1 MNFLG
6 SDPFWRSPL
15 YLDEDIQIKK
25 LLLTHDPD
33 GRCLDS
39 ELFLRAIQYIILYSE
54 VPLTPLVSDL
64 QFDAMAIS
72 DESNIEATSSQEPLG
87 HVIYK
92 ISLQMRCKW
101 PGEDDLHMRTMFLFD
116 LLGKYKWDAKMV
128 IVLAAFAT
136 NYGEFWLLREL
147 CPHNPLAVSV
157 AMLKQLPNDLSTLKP
172 RFKALN
178 FLVKNMVDVT
188 KYIIKFEGLPLS
200 HVELDKEVDVTKSYI
215 YASAY
220 WVTRSALACSSLI
233 TDLIAM
239 KPENLD
245 STIIATW
252 ELLSLVCRSSSIWS
266 HLRQQVDLCH
276 EQIERKLC
284 QKLLELFKESPTIN
298 NQEVLHMLF
307 ASKDALPLKDCSSQ
321 AKLGVSE
328 LENKVVVL
336 LISKPELLPIE
347 ELLFLVQQTY
357 DHPLN
362 KNYKGNYEIVWFPIS
377 YSDTW
382 TDDEVRCFN
391 FFSNYLPWCSI
402 RQPWLHSSAV
412 VNSMKQAWNYKGE
425 PLMVVLD
432 SRGMVT
438 NSNAIDMVIS
448 WGAWAYPFSASREEQ
463 LWEEQNWTMQLLID
477 NIDPLLASW
486 VEEDRDLCIY
496 GSENQKWIQ
505 EFISKMKEIK
515 STGVQLEMVYV
526 GNRNRPDDH
535 VRNIVASIAE
545 EKLTGSLSFTTTQF
559 FWLRLESM
567 RRSKLRLRKTADND
581 HILDEVSALLDFS
594 DSGWAVIGKGSS
606 STDIV
611 QLQGKELMQRLN
623 LFSQWGNNV
632 AKLGFSGAIRSA
644 LEPPSLPGPCSHS
657 TVIPYAEGLIEG
669 TVICEKC
676 KRPMKKFF
684 VYE

>member
-64 QFDAMAIS
+64 QFDAMAI
-72 DESNIEATSSQEPLG
+72 
-87 HVIYK
+87 
-92 ISLQMRCKW
+92 R
-101 PGEDDLHMRTMFLFD
+101 
-116 LLGKYKWDAKMV
+116 KYKWDAKMV

-239 KPENLD
+239 KPE
-245 STIIATW
+245 
-252 ELLSLVCRSSSIWS
+252 
-266 HLRQQVDLCH
+266 QVH
-276 EQIERKLC
+276 EFGFNNNCNMGAIKFERKLC